1 MPKRLIFK
9 DSSEQ
14 FSTLPAGY
22 TALVSTDGDFKKQV
36 ESTVTTLGT
45 GGGATGPAGAVG
57 ATGPAGAVG
66 ATGPAGSGGF
76 SLSELGFTIVSQ
88 PSIISQDI
96 TLPDNSEF
104 TYPDP
109 LIIADGY
116 TLTVP
121 EGTTLTIV

>member
-36 ESTVTTLGT
+36 ESTVTTIGT
-45 GGGATGPAGAVG
+45 GGG

-109 LIIADGY
+109 LVIAEGY

-121 EGTTLTIV
+121 AGTTLTIV